1 MLFVIALLASIVGQ
15 LGDLLFSSLKRMEK
29 VKDYSK
35 LIPGHGGIL
44 DRLDSFVVVF
54 TLMYFIILGA

>member
-1 MLFVIALLASIVGQ
+1 MLFLIALLASIVGQ
-15 LGDLLFSSLKRMEK
+15 LGDLLFSSLKRMEN

-44 DRLDSFVVVF
+44 DRLDSFVAVF
-54 TLMYFIILGA
+54 ALMYFIILGA